1 MCSFARVARRCSF
14 VSSAT
19 SFRGG
24 MRAHG
29 VCTVSSTLVTWFP
42 FLVEELLAGT
52 EPVHEEVPGAVQ
64 SVQETLLTLAVMP
77 VLSHER
83 AGDRVILLFH
93 MRVVILVIGTG
104 MGERDTSGMTES
116 VETIHVPFLC
126 QESEGGGRTHLE
138 EKLPCLVL
146 HMEMPMCGEV
156 LHEEW
161 HASCQTDRSQERACA
176 PDRDQC
182 LLHRR
187 VIQGRTMLV

>member
-42 FLVEELLAGT
+42 LLVEELLAGT
-52 EPVHEEVPGAVQ
+52 V
-64 SVQETLLTLAVMP
+64 
-77 VLSHER
+77 R
-83 AGDRVILLFH
+83 C
-93 MRVVILVIGTG
+93 
-104 MGERDTSGMTES
+104 ERDTSGMTES
-116 VETIHVPFLC
+116 VETIHVPLLC

-156 LHEEW
+156 LHDEW

>member
-1 MCSFARVARRCSF
+1 VLPCPDLCQEGH
-14 VSSAT
+14 
-19 SFRGG
+19 GG
-24 MRAHG
+24 LEDVGAPG
-29 VCTVSSTLVTWFP
+29 KQGLQLLKVC
-42 FLVEELLAGT
+42 E
-52 EPVHEEVPGAVQ
+52 
-64 SVQETLLTLAVMP
+64 LTLRIKPAVSQASAHQGP
-77 VLSHER
+77 VLALH
-83 AGDRVILLFH
+83 VT
-93 MRVVILVIGTG
+93 VVVLVVGTG